1 MKRSKYNHIKQSRK
15 IFVGGLPPETT
26 KLSLSRF
33 FEKYGEV
40 EYSIVMT
47 DKHTNRPR
55 GFGFV
60 IFKNLVSVENALN
73 DSWNHFINGKWV
85 ECKKANSK
93 EQCKEGR
100 VESEIETNGSSN
112 DSTLSTDIVSTSM
125 PFTQKSKPLDNFV
138 YVNSIDD
145 NNQYVQKQM
154 EDYYRFKFSFD
165 SLSH

>member
-1 MKRSKYNHIKQSRK
+1 MKRGKYNHIKQSRK

-100 VESEIETNGSSN
+100 VESEVETNGSSN
-112 DSTLSTDIVSTSM
+112 DS
-125 PFTQKSKPLDNFV
+125 
-138 YVNSIDD
+138 
-145 NNQYVQKQM
+145 
-154 EDYYRFKFSFD
+154 
-165 SLSH
+165 

>member
-1 MKRSKYNHIKQSRK
+1 MS
-15 IFVGGLPPETT
+15 
-26 KLSLSRF
+26 
-33 FEKYGEV
+33 
-40 EYSIVMT
+40 
-47 DKHTNRPR
+47 
-55 GFGFV
+55 
-60 IFKNLVSVENALN
+60 SVDFCLG
-73 DSWNHFINGKWV
+73 DSVNHFILGKWV

-100 VESEIETNGSSN
+100 VESEVETNGSSN
-112 DSTLSTDIVSTSM
+112 DSSLSTDIVSTSM

>member
-1 MKRSKYNHIKQSRK
+1 M
-15 IFVGGLPPETT
+15 FVGGLPPETT

-60 IFKNLVSVENALN
+60 IFKNVVSVENALN

-85 ECKKANSK
+85 ECKRANFK
-93 EQCKEGR
+93 EQCKERKNEPEG
-100 VESEIETNGSSN
+100 ETNESSN
-112 DSTLSTDIVSTSM
+112 DSNYSRLSNDIAITSM
-125 PFTQKSKPLDNFV
+125 PFTRKSKPLDNFV
-138 YVNSIDD
+138 NVNSIDE
-145 NNQYVQKQM
+145 NNKYVQKQM
-154 EDYYRFKFSFD
+154 ENYYRFKFSFD
-165 SLSH
+165 TISH